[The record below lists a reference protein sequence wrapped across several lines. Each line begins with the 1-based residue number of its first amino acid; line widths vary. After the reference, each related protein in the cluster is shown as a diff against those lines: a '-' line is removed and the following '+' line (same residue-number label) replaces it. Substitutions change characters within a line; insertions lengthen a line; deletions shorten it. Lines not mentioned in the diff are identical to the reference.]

1 MAGTMSVHIREMTI
15 EDYEKVYGLWMQ
27 IQGFGIR
34 SIDDSREGVERFL
47 RRNPTTSVV
56 AEQNGRIVGSIL
68 CGHDGRTGSFYH
80 VCVAD
85 DYRKRGVGHRMAHF
99 AMRALQAEGINKVSL
114 VAFKS
119 NSLGNEFWNHVG
131 WTRREDFNVYDFVLN
146 EENITRFN
154 Q

>member
-15 EDYEKVYGLWMQ
+15 DDYEKVYGLWMQ

-47 RRNPTTSVV
+47 KRNPTTSVV

-85 DYRKRGVGHRMAHF
+85 DYRKRG
-99 AMRALQAEGINKVSL
+99 EGINKVSL

-131 WTRREDFNVYDFVLN
+131 WTRREDFNVYDFILN